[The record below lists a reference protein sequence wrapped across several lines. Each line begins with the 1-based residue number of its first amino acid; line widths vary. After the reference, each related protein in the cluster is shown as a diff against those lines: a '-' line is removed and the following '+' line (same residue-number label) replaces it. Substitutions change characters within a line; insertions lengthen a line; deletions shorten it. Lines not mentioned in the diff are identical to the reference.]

1 MASRSEAESKDL
13 IKILRC
19 AQNDSVG
26 EGLAPPV
33 SSVGEAISRPR
44 VLAFPAHGEG
54 VTARP
59 CCAP

>member
-26 EGLAPPV
+26 E
-33 SSVGEAISRPR
+33 AISRPR
-44 VLAFPAHGEG
+44 ALAFPAHGEG